1 MNLQNDSDDE
11 KDIERKKKNVE
22 EKEEKEDMD
31 SEEEENEEKDEK
43 GEEENEQDKEEEEK
57 KKNTLSLQLGDVI
70 RIEAP
75 KNEMLNNIQFI
86 IDYIDSTKLKLIGT
100 KELNSIKLRINE
112 DGTLGDGSIT
122 TISLLYRNDK
132 LGYARQNGLISGVW
146 VNIYF
151 GGDTPTIITGEITNV
166 EEDMIEI
173 KTFPDSDIIYIN
185 FGYKGIPEDL
195 PIDTIEIREKPE
207 KIPEQ
212 DQDQD
217 KEKDKEKDEESEKE
231 SEESKESTEEMVAL
245 EEEDEDDEDIVINIP
260 LAAVKDT
267 IREFIIRADE
277 IHFGE
282 ELETI
287 TQLIDVESGRQRY
300 NIDAQTGDLLDEML
314 SQIPNVQRTSTVLNN
329 IHIMIERFK
338 QLRSDF
344 SELDEH
350 NNVLGM
356 MRSNALWKPL
366 AHDIQQFKSLLYW
379 IVPVAKNIR
388 KVYDISAKEDTEYPD
403 IITLTIEDDIS
414 EIVDKLDRYKSNDTQ
429 GEQNKYVH
437 LISELNPYFTPFN
450 EVNPETVNDIIIEK
464 PVLNDLNIIIDNL
477 GEFYS
482 SIAENDVIKTKRF
495 VIQKY
500 NLGVSRLQST
510 QLTGSKM
517 IAHRVNI
524 TQPDLLSL
532 KSIVTLPEPVIRF
545 STINLPGTNILDR
558 ANLNN
563 TFINYWQI
571 LKKAT
576 TMNNILVDNLDKELD
591 FNENKFVDKIKNYV
605 LTRTDEMVGL
615 SSDEIYKKFLNV
627 IIPKTRT
634 LFELV
639 KKYITGKLS
648 LVSVVSYLEPFLVY
662 INDLTYMQYNEIN
675 KFIQVKIADYNK
687 NFVEKS
693 RVFAL
698 FKTIQSRPKNANVIT
713 NVIPDRQLNNM
724 VFDKY
729 MYEPAKNH
737 STADQEFLATMGTF
751 NVVGHDSTKSKS
763 QFVLTNSELLKKI
776 RSIDFGNVFDTA
788 ISIENMILMIP
799 ENIGMIIDEQNKNR
813 KDKIED
819 EAKESETKCQNI
831 VIVKQYNS
839 IEDIASDNDKMIY
852 VDKKYDDTPYDIIES
867 VQKEQ
872 IKMNPS
878 DFSDFLTNTLHIKYK
893 YSEEDAPLLTDALIN
908 GIKKVVNGNYAIIY
922 VANDDK
928 IHYYKRV
935 RNQWEL
941 DNTIDEKDVANNQS
955 MLCNFQNECIEVD
968 KKYKSVCET
977 YELNKSNVTQNALK
991 EIVNQ
996 FDKKYEISK
1005 EKLAKKLKKQ
1015 LDYYVS
1021 IIDSRIEIENNRTFK
1036 YNNKQYNLGVKNDE
1050 TDKDIVVSP
1059 FAKLRDKILGQ
1070 PDFVKRQNDIIR
1082 FAIRFTREANT
1093 EFSNSVEEN
1102 IHWRYCI
1109 QTNAKLL
1116 PSFLYTLAGY
1126 WCEDPSNYLKNM
1138 ELIIKDIGAL
1148 SDDGDSWVDKNS
1160 GYIIRPIDFDIDE
1173 GYEEGFKINSREV
1186 MEADIGDAI
1195 LSEASKPI
1203 KFITPETRI
1212 ISNVVSALSG
1222 FMGIHIEDQREF
1234 IIQLV
1239 SSALPSALPS
1249 ENDYKTQIEEMA
1261 KKGRALPTYK
1271 VTYNA
1276 TILYLTLGAY
1286 LIGTQVSIPSI
1297 RTRKTFPG
1305 CVRSFSGF
1313 PFEGVGDTSGLKYLT
1328 CVAYKIRSATDPWSV
1343 LMKLKEQSIFDKIK
1357 SFIETYYL
1365 NNSEVTRKFEEKLEY
1380 LLTTPS
1386 DNIPSEHDLS
1396 KWFNFL
1402 PPLVPIKLKQIENI
1416 SEEFKKNVLRD
1427 FKSASRH
1434 QREKILIIESK
1445 IIMFSL
1451 GIQEKIQ
1458 KVVDKKKLILSNAA
1472 MEGFLENACCS
1483 ENNKMSTIKYF
1494 EKEDSDIEM
1503 YNKIVNE
1510 LSHIIDDI
1518 NAITKAPMLFCR
1530 ENTKNIYPPLSD
1542 QFNEDTIY
1550 RAFIVFCKFNSII
1563 PLGEDL
1569 LAICSEKPE
1578 FIISSS
1584 DSIAEQIRKL
1594 KLDGKNYKNDS
1605 LLRLLQIVN
1614 RQNIV
1619 KINVDVQTITQ
1630 VQKLRKVIE
1639 DLHKDNSKD
1648 RAGAGDKAEDKDKN
1662 KNIIIP
1668 PILIDHLD
1676 TILDTF
1682 DLSVTEDIIEM
1693 REFKNYLDSSNKV
1706 MKKNIISFITTNCTD
1721 YSKYKKNIENTI
1733 NEFINW
1739 EVVSKSDTDTSISD
1753 DTTYNSINFVKN
1765 YMQNM
1770 LNIFPAIIMNKVDYK
1785 NIKMPKYWGLSTYHE
1800 GNIRTYIKDYY
1811 EKLRVF
1817 YDNSIL
1823 YNILTIVQQKCK
1835 NLILLAD
1842 ATPYLTKIT
1851 YKGSNTHSIFDKRT
1865 SMLLFENYLLQA
1877 LTEYTVLAN
1886 DDKMVSLDV
1895 DVDVNTAE
1903 HKGNK
1908 KQLRNKTANLLV
1920 AYLNIMSDHKDV
1932 VDLTYDKIMD
1942 NVFKSKE
1949 REKDT
1954 FTDKLEAMTD
1964 EERNV
1969 DTMLKINKLGAWGKG
1984 LQKGLTTYVPESYD
1998 ADREYMEKIG
2008 EFEKNLKKNKN
2019 ITDNNID
2026 QYLDDLLDD
2035 ENTAN
2040 AIDDE
2045 EYDMSH
2051 MTEDYMN
2058 GDDTGQEEENYDDY
2072 N

>member
-22 EKEEKEDMD
+22 EKEEDMD
-31 SEEEENEEKDEK
+31 SEEENEKDEQDEQEEK
-43 GEEENEQDKEEEEK
+43 EEEDEEEK

-70 RIEAP
+70 QIEAP
-75 KNEMLNNIQFI
+75 QNEMLNNIQFI

-112 DGTLGDGSIT
+112 DETLGDGSIT
-122 TISLLYRNDK
+122 AISLIYRNDK
-132 LGYARQNGLISGVW
+132 LGYARQNGLTSGVW

-207 KIPEQ
+207 KISEQ
-212 DQDQD
+212 DQIKEME
-217 KEKDKEKDEESEKE
+217 KEKEKEKETA
-231 SEESKESTEEMVAL
+231 ESKESPEEMTSL
-245 EEEDEDDEDIVINIP
+245 EEQDEEDEDIVINIP
-260 LAAVKDT
+260 LATVKDT

-350 NNVLGM
+350 NNVLGI

-388 KVYDISAKEDTEYPD
+388 KVYDISAKEDAEYPD

-429 GEQNKYVH
+429 GEQNKYIH
-437 LISELNPYFTPFN
+437 LISELNPYFTPFD

-500 NLGVSRLQST
+500 NLGVSRLQTT

-524 TQPDLLSL
+524 TQPDILSL

-545 STINLPGTNILDR
+545 SKINLPGTNILDR
-558 ANLNN
+558 VNLNN

-571 LKKAT
+571 LKKT
-576 TMNNILVDNLDKELD
+576 TNMNNILVDDLDKELD
-591 FNENKFVDKIKNYV
+591 FNENKFVDNIKNYV
-605 LTRTDEMVGL
+605 LTRTDEMNGL

-648 LVSVVSYLEPFLVY
+648 LVSVVSYLEPFLIY

-675 KFIQVKIADYNK
+675 KFIQLKIADYNK

-693 RVFAL
+693 RVFSL
-698 FKTIQSRPKNANVIT
+698 FKTIKSRPKNANVIT
-713 NVIPDRQLNNM
+713 TVIPDRELNNM

-729 MYEPAKNH
+729 KYEPTH
-737 STADQEFLATMGTF
+737 SALALDAMSTNDAF
-751 NVVGHDSTKSKS
+751 NSKRSNS
-763 QFVLTNSELLKKI
+763 QLVLTNSELLKKI

-799 ENIGMIIDEQNKNR
+799 ENIGLIIDEQNKNR
-813 KDKIED
+813 KDKNED
-819 EAKESETKCQNI
+819 KDKESEKKCQNV

-867 VQKEQ
+867 FQKEQ

-878 DFSDFLTNTLHIKYK
+878 DFSVFLTNMLQTKYK

-941 DNTIDEKDVANNQS
+941 DNTIDEKNVANNQS

-968 KKYKSVCET
+968 KKYKSVCES
-977 YELNKSNVTQNALK
+977 YDLNKSNVTQNALK
-991 EIVNQ
+991 EIVGQ

-1005 EKLAKKLKKQ
+1005 EKLAKKLKNQ

-1036 YNNKQYNLGVKNDE
+1036 YNYKQYNLGVKNDE
-1050 TDKDIVVSP
+1050 TDKDIIVSP

-1082 FAIRFTREANT
+1082 FAIRFTREANR
-1093 EFSNSVEEN
+1093 EFTNNEEEN

-1126 WCEDPSNYLKNM
+1126 WCEDPSNYLKKM

-1173 GYEEGFKINSREV
+1173 GYEEGFKINSREI

-1203 KFITPETRI
+1203 KFVTPETRI
-1212 ISNVVSALSG
+1212 ISNIISALSG

-1249 ENDYKTQIEEMA
+1249 EKDYKTQIEEMA

-1328 CVAYKIRSATDPWSV
+1328 CVAYKIRSASDPWSV
-1343 LMKLKEQSIFDKIK
+1343 LMKLKEQTIFDKIK

-1380 LLTTPS
+1380 LLTSP
-1386 DNIPSEHDLS
+1386 NEYIPSEHDLS
-1396 KWFNFL
+1396 KWLNFL
-1402 PPLVPIKLKQIENI
+1402 PPLVPIKIKQLENI
-1416 SEEFKKNVLRD
+1416 SEEFKKNILRD

-1458 KVVDKKKLILSNAA
+1458 KVVDKKKLLLTNAA

-1530 ENTKNIYPPLSD
+1530 ENTKNIYPPLTD

-1594 KLDGKNYKNDS
+1594 KLDGKNYKNES

-1619 KINVDVQTITQ
+1619 KINVDVQTTTQ
-1630 VQKLRKVIE
+1630 VQKLRNVIE
-1639 DLHKDNSKD
+1639 NIHKDNNDNNSKD
-1648 RAGAGDKAEDKDKN
+1648 KSRTKAGDGLGVGD

-1668 PILIDHLD
+1668 PILLEHLD

-1706 MKKNIISFITTNCTD
+1706 MKKNIISFITLNCSD
-1721 YSKYKKNIENTI
+1721 YSKHKKNIENTI
-1733 NEFINW
+1733 NGFINW
-1739 EVVSKSDTDTSISD
+1739 EVDSKSEMDVSISD

-1823 YNILTIVQQKCK
+1823 YNILTTVQQKCK

-1877 LTEYTVLAN
+1877 LTEYTLLAN

-1895 DVDVNTAE
+1895 DDVDVDTAE

-1908 KQLRNKTANLLV
+1908 KQLRTKTANLLV

-1998 ADREYMEKIG
+1998 ADREYMDKMG
-2008 EFEKNLKKNKN
+2008 EYEKNLKKNKN

-2026 QYLDDLLDD
+2026 QYMDDLLDD

-2040 AIDDE
+2040 AIDAE

-2051 MTEDYMN
+2051 FTEDYMD
-2058 GDDTGQEEENYDDY
+2058 GDDHGQEEENYNDY
-2072 N
+2072 E

>member
-22 EKEEKEDMD
+22 EKEEKEEDMD
-31 SEEEENEEKDEK
+31 SEEE
-43 GEEENEQDKEEEEK
+43 NEQDEKNEKNEEEEK

-75 KNEMLNNIQFI
+75 QNEMLNNIQFI
-86 IDYIDSTKLKLIGT
+86 IDYIDSTKIKLIGT

-112 DGTLGDGSIT
+112 DETLGDGSIT
-122 TISLLYRNDK
+122 TISLIYRNDK
-132 LGYARQNGLISGVW
+132 LGYARQNGLTSGVW

-195 PIDTIEIREKPE
+195 PIDTIEIREKPQ
-207 KIPEQ
+207 KIPE
-212 DQDQD
+212 D
-217 KEKDKEKDEESEKE
+217 KDKEMEKEKE
-231 SEESKESTEEMVAL
+231 SAESAESAEGKESPEEMTTL
-245 EEEDEDDEDIVINIP
+245 EEQDEEDEDIVINIP
-260 LAAVKDT
+260 LATVKDT

-344 SELDEH
+344 STLDEH
-350 NNVLGM
+350 NNVLGI

-388 KVYDISAKEDTEYPD
+388 KVYDISAKEDAEYPD

-429 GEQNKYVH
+429 GEQNKYIH

-477 GEFYS
+477 GDFYS
-482 SIAENDVIKTKRF
+482 SIAENDIIKTKRF

-500 NLGVSRLQST
+500 NLGVSRLQTT

-524 TQPDLLSL
+524 TQPDVLSL
-532 KSIVTLPEPVIRF
+532 KSIITLPKPAIRF
-545 STINLPGTNILDR
+545 SKINLPGTNILER
-558 ANLNN
+558 VNLNN
-563 TFINYWQI
+563 TFINYWQM
-571 LKKAT
+571 LKKT
-576 TMNNILVDNLDKELD
+576 TNMNNIFVDDLDKELD
-591 FNENKFVDKIKNYV
+591 FNKNKFVDNIKNYV
-605 LTRTDEMVGL
+605 LTRTDEMNGL

-648 LVSVVSYLEPFLVY
+648 LVSVVSYLEPFLIY

-675 KFIQVKIADYNK
+675 KFIQLKMADYNK

-693 RVFAL
+693 RVFSL
-698 FKTIQSRPKNANVIT
+698 FKTIKSRPKNANVIT
-713 NVIPDRQLNNM
+713 TVIPDRELNNM

-729 MYEPAKNH
+729 KYEPTH
-737 STADQEFLATMGTF
+737 SALALDAM
-751 NVVGHDSTKSKS
+751 STNGDYNSRQSNS
-763 QFVLTNSELLKKI
+763 QLVLTNSELLKKI

-799 ENIGMIIDEQNKNR
+799 ENIGLRIDEQNKNM
-813 KDKIED
+813 KDKNED
-819 EAKESETKCQNI
+819 KDKESEKKCQNV

-852 VDKKYDDTPYDIIES
+852 VDKKYDDTPYEIIES
-867 VQKEQ
+867 FQKEQ

-878 DFSDFLTNTLHIKYK
+878 DFSVFLTNMLQTKYK
-893 YSEEDAPLLTDALIN
+893 YSEADAPLLTDALIN

-941 DNTIDEKDVANNQS
+941 DNTIDEKNVANNQS

-968 KKYKSVCET
+968 KKYKSVCES
-977 YELNKSNVTQNALK
+977 YDLNKSNVTQHALK
-991 EIVNQ
+991 EIVGQ

-1005 EKLAKKLKKQ
+1005 EKLAKKLKNQ

-1021 IIDSRIEIENNRTFK
+1021 IIDSRIEIEHNRTFK
-1036 YNNKQYNLGVKNDE
+1036 YNYKQYNLGVKNDE
-1050 TDKDIVVSP
+1050 TDKDIIVSP
-1059 FAKLRDKILGQ
+1059 FSKLRDKILGQ

-1093 EFSNSVEEN
+1093 EFTNNEEEN

-1126 WCEDPSNYLKNM
+1126 WCEDPSNYLKKM

-1173 GYEEGFKINSREV
+1173 GYEEGFKINSREI

-1203 KFITPETRI
+1203 KFITPETRM
-1212 ISNVVSALSG
+1212 ISNIISALSG

-1249 ENDYKTQIEEMA
+1249 EKDYKTQIEEMA
-1261 KKGRALPTYK
+1261 KKGRALPIYK

-1305 CVRSFSGF
+1305 CVRSFTGF
-1313 PFEGVGDTSGLKYLT
+1313 PFEGVGDMSGLKYLT
-1328 CVAYKIRSATDPWSV
+1328 CVAYKIRSASDPWSV
-1343 LMKLKEQSIFDKIK
+1343 LMKLKEQIIFDKIK

-1380 LLTTPS
+1380 LLTSPNE
-1386 DNIPSEHDLS
+1386 NIPSEHDLS
-1396 KWFNFL
+1396 KWLNFL
-1402 PPLVPIKLKQIENI
+1402 PPLIPIKIKQLENI

-1427 FKSASRH
+1427 FKSASRN

-1458 KVVDKKKLILSNAA
+1458 KVVDKKKLLLTNSA

-1494 EKEDSDIEM
+1494 AKEDSDIEM
-1503 YNKIVNE
+1503 YNKIVND

-1530 ENTKNIYPPLSD
+1530 ENTKNIYPPLTD

-1594 KLDGKNYKNDS
+1594 KLDGKNYKNES

-1630 VQKLRKVIE
+1630 VQKLRNVIE
-1639 DLHKDNSKD
+1639 NIHKDNNNSKD
-1648 RAGAGDKAEDKDKN
+1648 KTKAKAGDGVGVED

-1668 PILIDHLD
+1668 PILLEHLD

-1693 REFKNYLDSSNKV
+1693 REFKNYLDSSNKI
-1706 MKKNIISFITTNCTD
+1706 MKKNIISFISTNCSD
-1721 YSKYKKNIENTI
+1721 YSKHKKHIEKTI
-1733 NEFINW
+1733 NGFINW
-1739 EVVSKSDTDTSISD
+1739 EVDSKSDMDMSISD

-1785 NIKMPKYWGLSTYHE
+1785 NIKVPKYWGLSTYHE

-1823 YNILTIVQQKCK
+1823 YNILTTVQQKCK

-1865 SMLLFENYLLQA
+1865 STLLFENYLLQA

-1895 DVDVNTAE
+1895 DVDVDVDTAE

-1908 KQLRNKTANLLV
+1908 KQLRAKTANLLV

-1969 DTMLKINKLGAWGKG
+1969 DTILKKNKLGAWGKG

-1998 ADREYMEKIG
+1998 ADREYMEKMG
-2008 EFEKNLKKNKN
+2008 EYEKNLKKNKN

-2035 ENTAN
+2035 ENTAK
-2040 AIDDE
+2040 AIDAE

-2051 MTEDYMN
+2051 FTEDYMD
-2058 GDDTGQEEENYDDY
+2058 GDDHGQEEENYNDY
-2072 N
+2072 E

>member
-1 MNLQNDSDDE
+1 
-11 KDIERKKKNVE
+11 
-22 EKEEKEDMD
+22 
-31 SEEEENEEKDEK
+31 
-43 GEEENEQDKEEEEK
+43 
-57 KKNTLSLQLGDVI
+57 
-70 RIEAP
+70 
-75 KNEMLNNIQFI
+75 MLNNIQFI
-86 IDYIDSTKLKLIGT
+86 IDYIDSTKIKLIGT

-112 DGTLGDGSIT
+112 DETLGDGSIT
-122 TISLLYRNDK
+122 TISLIYRNDK
-132 LGYARQNGLISGVW
+132 LGYARQNGLTSGVW

-195 PIDTIEIREKPE
+195 PIDTIEIREKPQ
-207 KIPEQ
+207 KIPE
-212 DQDQD
+212 D
-217 KEKDKEKDEESEKE
+217 KDKEMEKEKE
-231 SEESKESTEEMVAL
+231 SAESAESAEGKESPEEMTTL
-245 EEEDEDDEDIVINIP
+245 EEQDEEDEDIVINIP
-260 LAAVKDT
+260 LATVKDT

-344 SELDEH
+344 STLDEH
-350 NNVLGM
+350 NNVLGI

-388 KVYDISAKEDTEYPD
+388 KVYNINAKEDAEYPD

-429 GEQNKYVH
+429 GEQNKYIH

-482 SIAENDVIKTKRF
+482 SIAENDIIKTKRF

-500 NLGVSRLQST
+500 NLGVSRLQTT

-524 TQPDLLSL
+524 TQPDVLSL
-532 KSIVTLPEPVIRF
+532 KSIITLPKPAIRF
-545 STINLPGTNILDR
+545 SKINLPGTNILER
-558 ANLNN
+558 VNLNN
-563 TFINYWQI
+563 TFINYWQM
-571 LKKAT
+571 LKKT
-576 TMNNILVDNLDKELD
+576 TNMNNIFVDDLDKELD
-591 FNENKFVDKIKNYV
+591 FNKNKFVDNIKNYV
-605 LTRTDEMVGL
+605 LTRTDEMNGL

-648 LVSVVSYLEPFLVY
+648 LVSVVSYLEPFLIY

-675 KFIQVKIADYNK
+675 KFIQLKMADYNK

-693 RVFAL
+693 RVFSL
-698 FKTIQSRPKNANVIT
+698 FKTIKSRPKNANVIT
-713 NVIPDRQLNNM
+713 TVIPDRELNNM

-729 MYEPAKNH
+729 KYEPTH
-737 STADQEFLATMGTF
+737 SALALEAM
-751 NVVGHDSTKSKS
+751 STNGAYNSRQSNS
-763 QFVLTNSELLKKI
+763 QLVLTNSELLKKI

-799 ENIGMIIDEQNKNR
+799 ENIGLIIDEQNKNM
-813 KDKIED
+813 KDKNED
-819 EAKESETKCQNI
+819 KDKESEKKCQNV

-852 VDKKYDDTPYDIIES
+852 VDKKYDDTPYEIIES
-867 VQKEQ
+867 FQKEQ

-878 DFSDFLTNTLHIKYK
+878 DFSDFLTNMLQTKYK
-893 YSEEDAPLLTDALIN
+893 YSEADAPLLTDALIN

-941 DNTIDEKDVANNQS
+941 DNTIDEKNVANNQS

-968 KKYKSVCET
+968 KKYKSVCES
-977 YELNKSNVTQNALK
+977 YDLNKSNVTQNALK
-991 EIVNQ
+991 EIVGQ

-1005 EKLAKKLKKQ
+1005 EKLAKKLKNQ

-1036 YNNKQYNLGVKNDE
+1036 YNYKQYNLGVKNDE
-1050 TDKDIVVSP
+1050 TDKDIIVSP

-1082 FAIRFTREANT
+1082 FAIRFTREANR
-1093 EFSNSVEEN
+1093 EFTNNEEEN

-1173 GYEEGFKINSREV
+1173 GYEEGFKINSREI

-1203 KFITPETRI
+1203 KFITPETRM
-1212 ISNVVSALSG
+1212 ISNIISALSG

-1249 ENDYKTQIEEMA
+1249 EKDYKTQIEEMA
-1261 KKGRALPTYK
+1261 KKGRALPIYK

-1305 CVRSFSGF
+1305 CVRSFTGF

-1343 LMKLKEQSIFDKIK
+1343 LMKLKEQTISDKIK

-1380 LLTTPS
+1380 LLTSPNE
-1386 DNIPSEHDLS
+1386 NIPSEHDLS
-1396 KWFNFL
+1396 KWLNFL
-1402 PPLVPIKLKQIENI
+1402 PPLVPIKMKQLENI

-1458 KVVDKKKLILSNAA
+1458 KVVDKKKLLLSNAA

-1494 EKEDSDIEM
+1494 AKEDSDIEM
-1503 YNKIVNE
+1503 YNKIVND

-1530 ENTKNIYPPLSD
+1530 ENTKNIYPPLTD

-1594 KLDGKNYKNDS
+1594 KLDGKNYKNES

-1630 VQKLRKVIE
+1630 VQKLRNVIE
-1639 DLHKDNSKD
+1639 NIHKDNNNSKD
-1648 RAGAGDKAEDKDKN
+1648 KVNAGDRVGVGD

-1668 PILIDHLD
+1668 PILLEHLD

-1693 REFKNYLDSSNKV
+1693 RDFKNYLDSSNKV
-1706 MKKNIISFITTNCTD
+1706 MKKNIISFITTNCSD
-1721 YSKYKKNIENTI
+1721 YSKHKKHIEKTI
-1733 NEFINW
+1733 NGFINW
-1739 EVVSKSDTDTSISD
+1739 EVDSKSDMDISISD

-1785 NIKMPKYWGLSTYHE
+1785 NIKVPKYWGLSTYHE

-1823 YNILTIVQQKCK
+1823 YNILTTVQQKCK

-1895 DVDVNTAE
+1895 DEVDVDTAE

-1908 KQLRNKTANLLV
+1908 KQLRTKTANLLV

-1969 DTMLKINKLGAWGKG
+1969 DTILKKNKLGAWGKG

-1998 ADREYMEKIG
+1998 ADREYMEKMG
-2008 EFEKNLKKNKN
+2008 EYEKNLKKNKN

-2035 ENTAN
+2035 ENTAK
-2040 AIDDE
+2040 AIDVE

-2051 MTEDYMN
+2051 FTEDYMD
-2058 GDDTGQEEENYDDY
+2058 GDDHGQEEENYNDY
-2072 N
+2072 E